1 MTSVTVT
8 SNSEATVNKSR
19 VSKTEIKLATVNEML
34 AKASVLFEEHYE
46 EIARNKEV
54 MKLKPDEKAYRN
66 LEEANQIFILSAWQ
80 DDVLIGYSVNF
91 VLNHPHYADLLLAQ
105 NDLLYI
111 KKEMRGSRAGL
122 RLIKETETHATSL
135 GCKLMLWH
143 AKENTALGAILPRL
157 KYGVQDI
164 IYSKEL

>member
-19 VSKTEIKLATVNEML
+19 VSKTEIKLATVDEML

>member
-19 VSKTEIKLATVNEML
+19 VSKTEIKLATVDEML
-34 AKASVLFEEHYE
+34 AKASILFEEHYE

>member
-1 MTSVTVT
+1 MINIT
-8 SNSEATVNKSR
+8 
-19 VSKTEIKLATVNEML
+19 LATVDEML
-34 AKASVLFEEHYE
+34 AQANVLFEEHYE
-46 EIARNKEV
+46 EIARNKQV
-54 MKLKPDEKAYRN
+54 MKLKPDEKAYYK
-66 LEEANQIFILSAWQ
+66 LEKANQLFILSAWQ
-80 DDVLIGYSVNF
+80 NDVLIGYSVNF

-122 RLIKETETHATSL
+122 KLIKETETHATLL

>member
-8 SNSEATVNKSR
+8 SNSKATVNKSR
-19 VSKTEIKLATVNEML
+19 VSNTEIKLATVDEML

-122 RLIKETETHATSL
+122 KLIKETETHATSL

>member
-1 MTSVTVT
+1 MTSVTVN

-19 VSKTEIKLATVNEML
+19 VSKTEIKLATVDEML

>member
-19 VSKTEIKLATVNEML
+19 VSKTEIKLATVDEML

-122 RLIKETETHATSL
+122 KLIKETETHATSL

>member
-19 VSKTEIKLATVNEML
+19 VSKTEIKLATVDEML

-143 AKENTALGAILPRL
+143 AKENTTLSALLPRI

>member
-8 SNSEATVNKSR
+8 SNSKATVNKSR

-122 RLIKETETHATSL
+122 KLIKETETHATSL

>member
-1 MTSVTVT
+1 MNGVTVT
-8 SNSEATVNKSR
+8 SESTVTVNKSR
-19 VSKTEIKLATVNEML
+19 VSKSEIKLATVDEML
-34 AKASVLFEEHYE
+34 AKATILFEEHYK

-54 MKLKPDEKAYRN
+54 MKLKPDEETYRN
-66 LEEANQIFILSAWQ
+66 LEKMRRIFILSAWQ
-80 DDVLIGYSVNF
+80 DDILIGYSVNF
-91 VLNHPHYADLLLAQ
+91 VLNHPHYADLVLAQ

-143 AKENTALGAILPRL
+143 AKENTTLSAILPRL

>member
-1 MTSVTVT
+1 MNGVTVT
-8 SNSEATVNKSR
+8 SESTVTVNKSR
-19 VSKTEIKLATVNEML
+19 VSKSEIKLATVDEML
-34 AKASVLFEEHYE
+34 AKATILFEEHYK

-54 MKLKPDEKAYRN
+54 MKLKPDEETYRN
-66 LEEANQIFILSAWQ
+66 LEKMRRIFILSAWQ
-80 DDVLIGYSVNF
+80 DDILIGYSVNF
-91 VLNHPHYADLLLAQ
+91 VLNHPHYADLVLAQ

-122 RLIKETETHATSL
+122 KLIKQTETHAKSL

-143 AKENTALGAILPRL
+143 AKEDTTLAHMLPRL

-164 IYSKEL
+164 IFSKEL

>member
-1 MTSVTVT
+1 MTSMTVST
-8 SNSEATVNKSR
+8 DSPATVNKSR

-122 RLIKETETHATSL
+122 KLIKETETHATSL

>member
-1 MTSVTVT
+1 MTSVTVST
-8 SNSEATVNKSR
+8 DSPATVNKSR
-19 VSKTEIKLATVNEML
+19 VSKTEIKLATVDEML

-122 RLIKETETHATSL
+122 KLIKETETHATSL

>member
-8 SNSEATVNKSR
+8 KESTCNLDKSR
-19 VSKTEIKLATVNEML
+19 VSKTEIKLATVDEML

-46 EIARNKEV
+46 EIALNKQV
-54 MKLKPDEKAYRN
+54 MKLKPDEKAYHN
-66 LEEANQIFILSAWQ
+66 LEKANQLFILSAWQ

-91 VLNHPHYADLLLAQ
+91 VLNHPHYADLVLAQ

-122 RLIKETETHATSL
+122 KLIKQTETHAKSL

-143 AKENTALGAILPRL
+143 AKEDTTLAHMLPRL

>member
-8 SNSEATVNKSR
+8 NDSKATVNKSR
-19 VSKTEIKLATVNEML
+19 VSKTEIRLATVDEML
-34 AKASVLFEEHYE
+34 AQANVLFKEHYE
-46 EIARNKEV
+46 EIARNKQV
-54 MKLKPDEKAYRN
+54 MKLKPDEKAYYK
-66 LEEANQIFILSAWQ
+66 LEKANQLFILSAWQ
-80 DDVLIGYSVNF
+80 NDVLIGYSVNF

-122 RLIKETETHATSL
+122 KLIKETETHATLL